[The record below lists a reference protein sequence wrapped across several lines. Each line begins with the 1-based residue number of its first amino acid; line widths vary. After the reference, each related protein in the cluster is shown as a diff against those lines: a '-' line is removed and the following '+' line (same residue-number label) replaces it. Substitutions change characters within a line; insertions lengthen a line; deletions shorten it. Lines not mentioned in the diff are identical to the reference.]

1 MQIKIFITKAE
12 LTKVV
17 QQATLINTDI
27 EDDTLLSLT
36 IDDKQ
41 IAVDVPNMV
50 RSMQR
55 GVVVDRTEKK
65 GDFEHNDY

>member
-36 IDDKQ
+36 IDDNQ

-55 GVVVDRTEKK
+55 GVVVDRAEKK